1 MEIKVYFQTFSW
13 AVCTQAR
20 MAAAIWMK
28 EKYAEFGDRTV
39 SSCFTENN
47 SGVTAWITV
56 RDGEE
61 KTKEI

>member
-1 MEIKVYFQTFSW
+1 
-13 AVCTQAR
+13 
-20 MAAAIWMK
+20 MAAAIWMT

>member
-1 MEIKVYFQTFSW
+1 
-13 AVCTQAR
+13 
-20 MAAAIWMK
+20 MAAARWMT